1 MVVLVEALEAVG
13 VVVAEEEVVGV
24 FDAVRDWDA
33 VDDAVTVGI
42 QYVSVNAGAKPR
54 ITVFA
59 PAVTTNIGE
68 PPVTVLYR

>member
-1 MVVLVEALEAVG
+1 MVVPVEALEAVG
-13 VVVAEEEVVGV
+13 V
-24 FDAVRDWDA
+24 FDAVRVWDA
-33 VDDAVTVGI
+33 VDDAVAVGI

-59 PAVTTNIGE
+59 PAVTTNVGE